1 MNSIKKLLAYLKPHP
16 ERKLFAVEFRA
27 YRNQIGLNMQRPVAI
42 LASVAW
48 LGFAFD
54 TDPKLH
60 PEMPEM
66 LYFRLGLTVVA
77 IIVLVVSFIKPIRG
91 QGLGW
96 LYLLFTYV
104 FLSTAFFTGKIA
116 DDANYVSGLQI
127 IVLIIILAPITMR
140 HIVIYYPLS
149 ILFFIIG
156 IFFGKP
162 VLNTPAA
169 IYSLQNLGI
178 SYAIGL
184 IFGFVLDNARFDGF
198 YKNLKLAE
206 SRDEI
211 EQQMNQV
218 QALKRQQDGDY
229 FLTSLLIKPLLFNG
243 NKSELITTDFFLRQ
257 KKQFEFGKRSGEIGG
272 DICITGN
279 LRIGSSFTE
288 HSRYTVFLNADAMGK
303 SLQGAGGAI
312 IAGVLM
318 NSIMAQSARNDRV
331 IQTTPEEWLSRLFD
345 DFNRIFLSFDGSML
359 LSAVAGLISEKTKEM
374 WYFNV
379 EHPQPVLLRNGAS
392 RFIEESQHLYKFGAL
407 EHQSFEVTKIQ
418 LLVDDIII
426 TASDGR
432 DDLAVYDSLGKRHIN
447 EDETVFLEAVKKAEG
462 NLNEIYNQLKTHGE
476 ITDDL
481 SMIKISILNNAKQT
495 KAITTKID
503 TRQLN
508 QLITLKQYEKALSIL
523 TDHIDEVEIDSQLN
537 KIYGIVLFKL
547 KDYQKSYS
555 VLLSV
560 LESEPTSP
568 SILYRISVASFK
580 IGKISEAK
588 SYIDFAIEL
597 NPKNNRYQELL
608 AHIEKKTL

>member
-66 LYFRLGLTVVA
+66 LYFRLGLTFVA
-77 IIVLVVSFIKPIRG
+77 LIVLIVSFIKPIRG

-140 HIVIYYPLS
+140 HIVVYYPLS

-156 IFFGKP
+156 IYYGKP

-169 IYSLQNLGI
+169 IYSLQNLAI
-178 SYAIGL
+178 SYAIGI

-243 NKSELITTDFFLRQ
+243 NKSELITTEFFLKQ

-331 IQTTPEEWLSRLFD
+331 IQTTPEEWLTRLFD

-392 RFIEESQHLYKFGAL
+392 RFLEESQHLYKFGAL

-418 LLVDDIII
+418 LSVDDIII

-432 DDLAVYDSLGKRHIN
+432 DDLAIYDSLGKRHIN
-447 EDETVFLEAVKKAEG
+447 EDETVFLEAVKNAEG
-462 NLNEIYNQLKTHGE
+462 NLNEIYNQLRTHGE

-481 SMIKISILNNAKQT
+481 SMIKISILNSIKQT
-495 KAITTKID
+495 KEITTKIN
-503 TRQLN
+503 TKQLN
-508 QLITLKQYEKALSIL
+508 QLITSKQYEKALSIL
-523 TDHIDEVEIDSQLN
+523 TDHLDEVEIDSQLN
-537 KIYGIVLFKL
+537 KIYGIALFKL
-547 KDYQKSYS
+547 KDYQKSLS

-580 IGKISEAK
+580 IGKINEAK
-588 SYIDFAIEL
+588 SYIDFAIQL
-597 NPKNNRYQELL
+597 NPKNSRYQQLL
-608 AHIEKKTL
+608 AHIEKNTL

>member
-580 IGKISEAK
+580 IGKIMVFPA
-588 SYIDFAIEL
+588 EL
-597 NPKNNRYQELL
+597 DAVATQPAGRFQQLSAGLIGKQHVY
-608 AHIEKKTL
+608 

>member
-1 MNSIKKLLAYLKPHP
+1 MNSIKKLLAYLKPHS
-16 ERKLFAVEFRA
+16 ERKQFALQFRA

-66 LYFRLGLTVVA
+66 LYFRLGLTVVS
-77 IIVLVVSFIKPIRG
+77 IIVLIASFIKPIRG

-96 LYLLFTYV
+96 LYVLFTYV
-104 FLSTAFFTGKIA
+104 FLSTAFFTGEIA

-149 ILFFIIG
+149 ILFFIAG
-156 IFFGKP
+156 ILYAKP
-162 VLNTPAA
+162 VLNTAAA
-169 IYSLQNLGI
+169 IYSLQNLFI
-178 SYAIGL
+178 SYAIG
-184 IFGFVLDNARFDGF
+184 IVFGFVLDNARFDGF

-211 EQQMNQV
+211 EQQMKQV

-243 NKSELITTDFFLRQ
+243 NKSKSITTEFFLKQ

-279 LRIGSSFTE
+279 LRIGNSLAQ

-331 IQTTPEEWLSRLFD
+331 IQTTPEEWLTRLFD

-359 LSAVAGLISEKTKEM
+359 LSAVAGLISEETKEM

-379 EHPQPVLLRNGAS
+379 EHPQPVLLRNS
-392 RFIEESQHLYKFGAL
+392 TSKFLEESQHLYKFGAL
-407 EHQSFEVTKIQ
+407 EHQPFEVTKIQ

-432 DDLAVYDSLGKRHIN
+432 DDLAVYDNLGKRHIN
-447 EDETVFLEAVKKAEG
+447 EDETVFLDAVKKAEG

-481 SMIKISILNNAKQT
+481 SMIKIKIIELALKAKT
-495 KAITTKID
+495 NID
-503 TRQLN
+503 TQKLN
-508 QLITLKQYEKALSIL
+508 QLISLKQYNNALTLIVN
-523 TDHIDEVEIDSQLN
+523 HIDEVESNLKLK
-537 KIYGIVLFKL
+537 KIYAVVLFKL
-547 KDYQKSYS
+547 KDYQRSYS
-555 VLLSV
+555 VLSSL
-560 LESEPTSP
+560 LEVEPNNS
-568 SILYRISVASFK
+568 SLLYRIALASIK
-580 IGKISEAK
+580 IGNIDKAK
-588 SYIDFAIEL
+588 SYIEAALQL
-597 NPKNNRYQELL
+597 NPKNERYQNLL
-608 AHIEKKTL
+608 TYIHQNLQ